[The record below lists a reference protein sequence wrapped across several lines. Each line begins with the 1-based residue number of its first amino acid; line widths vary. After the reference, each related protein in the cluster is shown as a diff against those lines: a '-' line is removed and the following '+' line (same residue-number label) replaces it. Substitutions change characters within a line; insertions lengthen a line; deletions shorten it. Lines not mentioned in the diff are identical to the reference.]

1 MEMTTERQ
9 DSVLSITVVGRIDG
23 SNAIEFQ
30 EAIRNAVEDRD
41 RVMIME
47 CGELRYIS
55 SAGLRAVLVTA
66 KALANRDVQFAL
78 CALSNHVLEV
88 FENSGFDQIMEIHAS
103 KADALTALAGQ

>member
-1 MEMTTERQ
+1 MEMTTARQ
-9 DSVLSITVVGRIDG
+9 DGVLSIKVVGRIDG

-41 RVMIME
+41 HATIIE
-47 CGELRYIS
+47 CGALSYIS

-66 KALANRDVQFAL
+66 KALSNRDVQFAL

-88 FENSGFDQIMEIHAS
+88 FENSGFDQIMAIHAS
-103 KADALTALAGQ
+103 KAAALSALDGQ